1 MTFFLGTGSTTKLV
15 KENGGQGS
23 HWALNN
29 ELSLKQ
35 HYTCR
40 AVSNVG
46 PGPTRPATNSDAH
59 ATPPAR
65 SPLSLPACRIPRSP
79 FLSRVE
85 TPLPLPLPL
94 PPMPRPKPAPASSG
108 GWFAGWGWDLM
119 LGSIAAFYAVM
130 APYNKV
136 EESFNVQVPTSA
148 PSLFASPHCVEI
160 WPQYRCRI
168 SIVCSIGCLHVL
180 SFSGGRS
187 PPPPLPGVP
196 HTRRNRR

>member
-46 PGPTRPATNSDAH
+46 PGPTRPATNSAAH
-59 ATPPAR
+59 ATPPRHRRRLALPCLCRSAGSPAR
-65 SPLSLPACRIPRSP
+65 RFS
-79 FLSRVE
+79 SRVE
-85 TPLPLPLPL
+85 TPLPLAPL

-130 APYNKV
+130 APYTKV

-148 PSLFASPHCVEI
+148 PSLFASA
-160 WPQYRCRI
+160 
-168 SIVCSIGCLHVL
+168 
-180 SFSGGRS
+180 
-187 PPPPLPGVP
+187 PL
-196 HTRRNRR
+196 RRNLAAVSLPH